1 MNKLM
6 KFGFAALAVVF
17 SIASCSETTAQS
29 KEVSQEVVKSSE
41 MSMSIEGMT
50 CAMGCARAIEV
61 ELNNLA
67 GVDAATVN
75 FEDAKATLTYNTAL
89 TSETAIVD
97 FVNNY
102 RKGAFKAS
110 VLAAT
115 KCGAECTK
123 PCCAKAKTSCCASKK
138 KACSPEQK
146 AKCEAEKKSCD
157 KASKEGKSCCASKK
171 KACSPEQKAKCEA
184 EKKSCSEKAKCDKS
198 SKKSC
203 SDADKAKC
211 DKSSKK
217 SCCASKKVEKS
228 CGADC
233 TKPCCAKADAKACG
247 TECAKPCCAK

>member
-1 MNKLM
+1 M

-75 FEDAKATLTYNTAL
+75 FEDAKATLTYNTSL

-138 KACSPEQK
+138 KACS
-146 AKCEAEKKSCD
+146 A
-157 KASKEGKSCCASKK
+157 
-171 KACSPEQKAKCEA
+171 EQKAKCEA
-184 EKKSCSEKAKCDKS
+184 EKKSCSDADKAKCDKS

-233 TKPCCAKADAKACG
+233 TKPCCAKADAKTCA

>member
-75 FEDAKATLTYNTAL
+75 FEDAKATLTYNTSL

-138 KACSPEQK
+138 KACSAEQK
-146 AKCEAEKKSCD
+146 AKCEA
-157 KASKEGKSCCASKK
+157 A
-171 KACSPEQKAKCEA
+171 
-184 EKKSCSEKAKCDKS
+184 KKSCSDADKAKCDKS

-233 TKPCCAKADAKACG
+233 TKPCCAK
-247 TECAKPCCAK
+247 

>member
-1 MNKLM
+1 M

-29 KEVSQEVVKSSE
+29 KEVTQEVVKNSE

-61 ELNNLA
+61 ELNNLT
-67 GVDAATVN
+67 GVDAAAVN
-75 FEDAKATLTYNTAL
+75 FEEAKATLTYNTAL

-102 RKGAFKAS
+102 RKGAFNAS

-138 KACSPEQK
+138 KACSAEQK
-146 AKCEAEKKSCD
+146 AKCEA
-157 KASKEGKSCCASKK
+157 A
-171 KACSPEQKAKCEA
+171 
-184 EKKSCSEKAKCDKS
+184 
-198 SKKSC
+198 KKSC

-211 DKSSKK
+211 DKSSK
-217 SCCASKKVEKS
+217 
-228 CGADC
+228 
-233 TKPCCAKADAKACG
+233 
-247 TECAKPCCAK
+247 